1 MFENCFKINN
11 LIDAMGRPNVIS
23 LGDYM
28 VTVKYNVCTPFGKLL
43 YEKEIVIHKH
53 KTVAFYIQIDDKGFY
68 LSGYNP
74 EFQSEEVLTD
84 VVDKLEALTG
94 EQ

>member
-1 MFENCFKINN
+1 MFQNYFKIND
-11 LIDAMGRPNVIS
+11 LIESMEKPDTIS
-23 LGDYM
+23 LGDYL

-43 YEKEIVIHKH
+43 YEKEIVIHKN

-74 EFQSEEVLTD
+74 EFQSEHVLT
-84 VVDKLEALTG
+84 ALTRG
-94 EQ
+94 